1 MHAICMH
8 SCYAADVSTTITIRN
23 VPDDTHAELR
33 ARAARAG
40 QSLQEYLRGEL
51 FKLASKPDMTTLMA
65 QIQERKRSTGTNIPV
80 EKLLEYRDADRP

>member
-1 MHAICMH
+1 M
-8 SCYAADVSTTITIRN
+8 STTITIRN

-51 FKLASKPDMTTLMA
+51 FKLASKPDMTALIA
-65 QIQERKRSTGTNIPV
+65 QIQERKGSSGTNIPI
-80 EKLLEYRDADRP
+80 EKLIEYRDAERP